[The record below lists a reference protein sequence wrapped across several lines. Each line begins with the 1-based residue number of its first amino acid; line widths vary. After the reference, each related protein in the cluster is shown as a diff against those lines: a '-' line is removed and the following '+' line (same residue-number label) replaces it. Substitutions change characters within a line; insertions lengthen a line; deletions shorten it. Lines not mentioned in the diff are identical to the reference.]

1 MAGQD
6 LQSVSEAT
14 DNNDSLESENDRK
27 TDIESG
33 DVAEETSNKNKDNA
47 AGSNVQEGSAVP
59 ETKTQMQSLE
69 IEMQTDGEPELNG
82 GESFEDEEGDM
93 EHLLASDNETSNDK
107 DQCSPRRQLICGC
120 CEKPETVG
128 NMTVFLPS
136 RCAKTGWGIAGP
148 HWFGPLCVLLL
159 VSFASHYFIQISARR
174 VGFITEAICV
184 LFTLACAY
192 NLGK

>member
-1 MAGQD
+1 MTGRA
-6 LQSVSEAT
+6 SKPAA
-14 DNNDSLESENDRK
+14 NNDSLVSENDDAQLGES
-27 TDIESG
+27 DIESG
-33 DVAEETSNKNKDNA
+33 DVTEETNSKNGDNNG
-47 AGSNVQEGSAVP
+47 GSNAKEEASVP
-59 ETKTQMQSLE
+59 ETKRQMQSLE
-69 IEMQTDGEPELNG
+69 IEMKNG
-82 GESFEDEEGDM
+82 GESFENEEGDM
-93 EHLLASDNETSNDK
+93 EHLLGSDNETSNDEN
-107 DQCSPRRQLICGC
+107 QSTPRRQLICGC